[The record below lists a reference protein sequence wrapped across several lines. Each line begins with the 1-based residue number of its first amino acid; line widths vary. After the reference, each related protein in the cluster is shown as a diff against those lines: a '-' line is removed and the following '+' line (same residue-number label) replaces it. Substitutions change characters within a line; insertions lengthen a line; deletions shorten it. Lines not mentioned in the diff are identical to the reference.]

1 MEILEQLGD
10 KIKKAVS
17 KIEQLEARVKELEG
31 INNQYEQKMKD
42 LLQEMEPITA
52 VEPEQETAEP
62 SVGEQKEESQS
73 FYRQQF

>member
-17 KIEQLEARVKELEG
+17 KIEQLEARVKELEE
-31 INNQYEQKMKD
+31 INHQYEQKMKD
-42 LLQEMEPITA
+42 LLQEMEPITTI
-52 VEPEQETAEP
+52 EQDQETAEP

>member
-1 MEILEQLGD
+1 MEILDQLGD

-17 KIEQLEARVKELEG
+17 KIEQLEARVKELEE
-31 INNQYEQKMKD
+31 INRQYEQKMKD
-42 LLQEMEPITA
+42 LLQEMEPIAT
-52 VEPEQETAEP
+52 VEQTQEAGEQ

>member
-10 KIKKAVS
+10 KVKKAVS
-17 KIEQLEARVKELEG
+17 KIEQLEARVKELEE

-42 LLQEMEPITA
+42 LLSEFEPVTT
-52 VEPEQETAEP
+52 VEEAQETVEHEI
-62 SVGEQKEESQS
+62 GEQKEESQS